1 MPIKGREMDYAAWV
15 LWEVWI
21 NVLMYF
27 CFFFCSESGVLLK
40 SIVTVVN
47 PSWLSDILGEWGA
60 LENFSEPTFKTF
72 FWNNTSAELVRRL
85 SMNVSLFLKKLYY
98 TCELIIWKTQSGPKI
113 LFDLC
118 LCKNSDGCFT
128 EVCEPRVQRP
138 WYHVVSAICRRSTV
152 LVL

>member
-1 MPIKGREMDYAAWV
+1 MKGREMDFAARV

-27 CFFFCSESGVLLK
+27 WFFFCSESGVLLK

-72 FWNNTSAELVRRL
+72 F
-85 SMNVSLFLKKLYY
+85 
-98 TCELIIWKTQSGPKI
+98 
-113 LFDLC
+113 
-118 LCKNSDGCFT
+118 
-128 EVCEPRVQRP
+128 
-138 WYHVVSAICRRSTV
+138 
-152 LVL
+152 